1 MRVGILGGTF
11 DPIHIGHLRAAE
23 EVREAMGLESVWF
36 IPAARPPHKSGAGV
50 TAFEHR
56 IEMVRIALTGIGHF
70 RVLGLEEARAGFS
83 YSIDTLKELRRT
95 HGDVDGFFFILG
107 LDAFLEIG
115 TWKDP
120 EHLTDHSDLV
130 VIGRG
135 PVVAWEEA
143 CGVVAREF
151 PRHAPVPGTDRFE
164 APGQGSIHFLPVT
177 NLDVSASGIRARV
190 RDGRSIRFLV
200 PDAVISYLEDKKLYQ
215 TNAESGSSPLE
226 AGDAFDLP
234 SRIVR
239 EIEENKGEDVVVI
252 DVRGRSDFTDYFVV
266 AHGRSNR
273 HVRGI
278 AEKLEQALAG
288 EEMRCRCIEGLEE
301 ADWVLMDYGD
311 VVVHIFYEP
320 LRAFYDLEGLWY
332 DPRLVRPP
340 KRRGSQGSG
349 EKQEKS

>member
-23 EVREAMGLESVWF
+23 EVREAMGLDSVWF
-36 IPAARPPHKSGAGV
+36 IPAARPPHKSGTGV

-56 IEMVRIALTGIGHF
+56 IEMVRIAISGIGHF
-70 RVLGLEEARAGFS
+70 RVLGIEEAREGFS
-83 YSIDTLKELRRT
+83 YSVDTLKELRRT
-95 HGDVDGFFFILG
+95 YRDVDGFFFILG

-120 EHLTDHSDLV
+120 GHLTDHSDLV

-135 PVVAWEEA
+135 QVGWEEA
-143 CGVVAREF
+143 RKVVTREF
-151 PRHAPVPGTDRFE
+151 PRHAPVPGTDRFD

-190 RDGRSIRFLV
+190 RGRRSIRFLV

-215 TNAESGSSPLE
+215 TNAESGSIPLE

-239 EIEENKGEDVVVI
+239 EIEKNKGEDVVVI

-278 AEKLEQALAG
+278 AEKVEEALEG
-288 EEMRCRCIEGLEE
+288 EGIRCRGIEGLEK

-320 LRAFYDLEGLWY
+320 LRAFYDLEGLWH
-332 DPRLVRPP
+332 DPQLGRLP
-340 KRRGSQGSG
+340 KRREGHGSG
-349 EKQEKS
+349 EKCEES